1 MKPFLQK
8 YDTDQGV
15 RHIVDG
21 IQQNVRESLCNKL

>member
-15 RHIVDG
+15 KHIVDG
-21 IQQNVRESLCNKL
+21 IQQNVREFT